1 MSFHHLHMK
10 RFLALLLLMLLV
22 RPTYVLAENEFVVSS
37 ATTRLNGNVYFLDA
51 RFEINLP
58 GYIASAFEK
67 GFDLPIS
74 MQVDVI
80 RYRDYWFNEALVT
93 IRQQYLLQYHAI
105 LDSVTLMNVNAGSRQ
120 HFSSLKDALSFLTVL
135 DNYPLLDNHALN
147 KEEKYNAI
155 LQFGIDIAELP
166 IPLKSSSWW
175 ENDWDLVSEPW
186 EWSISQ

>member
-1 MSFHHLHMK
+1 MK

-120 HFSSLKDALSFLTVL
+120 HFSSLKDAVEIFLSTI
-135 DNYPLLDNHALN
+135 AAAMQS
-147 KEEKYNAI
+147 EI
-155 LQFGIDIAELP
+155 LHIHRIFSIVDLEHPYLVAFPHLFA
-166 IPLKSSSWW
+166 SS
-175 ENDWDLVSEPW
+175 VRPAA
-186 EWSISQ
+186 